1 MEVFFIIYDFWNFW
15 NFWNY
20 WNYWNYELSLNLSRN
35 RKMESKIKMESTII
49 TNIQYSIKVYE
60 FEMKRE

>member
-1 MEVFFIIYDFWNFW
+1 
-15 NFWNY
+15 
-20 WNYWNYELSLNLSRN
+20 
-35 RKMESKIKMESTII
+35 MESKIKMESTII